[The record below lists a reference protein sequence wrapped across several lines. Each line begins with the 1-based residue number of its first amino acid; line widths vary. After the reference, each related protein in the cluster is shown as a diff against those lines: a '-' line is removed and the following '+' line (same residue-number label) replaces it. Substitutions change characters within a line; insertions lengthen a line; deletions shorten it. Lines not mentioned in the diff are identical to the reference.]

1 MVPAAPVDLLNPQN
15 RVDHS
20 LNFARQAMY
29 RFASLALLD
38 PRLGSWSRLQGLR
51 NDPLL
56 TESADFLRDL
66 PGASSK
72 TLARGERPIDL
83 LNTESVLRLLP
94 ETEHELNDRYE
105 AVFGLLVSS
114 NCPPYETEYINSKFA
129 FQRSHA
135 LADVSG
141 YYHAFGLKPADEH
154 PERPDHVAIELEFMA
169 CLLGLERE
177 AANRMSVSCDERLD
191 VCRAA
196 QTSFLER
203 HLAWWAPTFAMLV
216 QKADDGG
223 YYAAAAAFLAALM
236 AAERSILGVSPAFK
250 MTEPPVA
257 EGPGMCDGC
266 GLAN

>member
-1 MVPAAPVDLLNPQN
+1 MVPAATVDMLNPQN
-15 RVDHS
+15 RVDLP
-20 LNFARQAMY
+20 LNIARQAMY

-38 PRLGSWSRLQGLR
+38 PRLGSWSRLRELR

-56 TESADFLRDL
+56 AESADFLRNL
-66 PGASSK
+66 PNASSK
-72 TLARGERPIDL
+72 TLARGERPLDL
-83 LNTESVLRLLP
+83 LDTESVLRLLP
-94 ETEHELNDRYE
+94 EAEHELNDSYE

-129 FQRSHA
+129 FQRSNS

-154 PERPDHVAIELEFMA
+154 PERADHVAIELEFMA
-169 CLLGLERE
+169 CLLGLER
-177 AANRMSVSCDERLD
+177 AAADCMSVGCEERLD

-196 QTSFLER
+196 QKNFLER

-216 QKADDGG
+216 EKADNGG
-223 YYAAAAAFLAALM
+223 YYAAAAAFLAAFM

-250 MTEPPVA
+250 MTEPSVV
-257 EGPGMCDGC
+257 EGPDMCDGC